1 MNISVII
8 NSEKNDL
15 IEYNVVINVMFKN
28 IYMKKKIVENYSK
41 VNVLIQWYIE
51 LWFTQLVRL

>member
-1 MNISVII
+1 MNICVII

-51 LWFTQLVRL
+51 LWFTQLVR

>member
-1 MNISVII
+1 MNICVII